1 MRRLGILA
9 LAVVAA
15 CALPLAGCLDI
26 RDKDGMINTQPPIES
41 GKDAEDESDPEEHPT
56 DGGAGSSSSMQQE
69 VENADEP
76 KSEADDAASAWLEA
90 DDEFPID
97 LEADENIHVRAECKD
112 TDGYGDA
119 VVLFTV
125 WNNTGADMM
134 IGDTDG
140 YAYVNGR
147 PRDVHM
153 CQSVEAGGETRTY
166 LTFLGTFDDPDFD
179 VNNDLN
185 DIYLNIWMFEE
196 ETGNVYFRRLIH
208 IP

>member
-26 RDKDGMINTQPPIES
+26 RDKDGMINTQPPIKS

-69 VENADEP
+69 VENTDEP
-76 KSEADDAASAWLEA
+76 KSEADNAASAWLEA

-125 WNNTGADMM
+125 WNNTGSDMM

-140 YAYVNGR
+140 YAYVSGR
-147 PRDVHM
+147 PRDVYMH
-153 CQSVEAGGETRTY
+153 QSVEAGSETRAY

>member
-9 LAVVAA
+9 LAVAA
-15 CALPLAGCLDI
+15 TCALPLAGCLGI
-26 RDKDGMINTQPPIES
+26 KDKDGMINTQPPIET
-41 GKDAEDESDPEEHPT
+41 GKDAKDESSSEAHPI
-56 DGGAGSSSSMQQE
+56 DGGEGPSSSMQQQIE
-69 VENADEP
+69 DADEDA
-76 KSEADDAASAWLEA
+76 KGGDAASAWLET
-90 DDEFPID
+90 DDELPID

-147 PRDVHM
+147 PRDVYM
-153 CQSVEAGGETRTY
+153 RQTVESGGETRAY

-185 DIYLNIWMFEE
+185 DIYLNIWVFEE

>member
-9 LAVVAA
+9 LAVAAA

-26 RDKDGMINTQPPIES
+26 RDKDGMINSQPPIET
-41 GKDAEDESDPEEHPT
+41 GKDAKDESSSEAHPI
-56 DGGAGSSSSMQQE
+56 DDEVGPSSSMQQQIE
-69 VENADEP
+69 DADEDA
-76 KSEADDAASAWLEA
+76 KGGDAASAWLET

-97 LEADENIHVRAECKD
+97 LEADENIHVRAERKD

-147 PRDVHM
+147 PRDVYM
-153 CQSVEAGGETRTY
+153 RQTVEAGGETRAY

-185 DIYLNIWMFEE
+185 DICLNIWMFEE

>member
-1 MRRLGILA
+1 MRRPGILV
-9 LAVVAA
+9 LAVAAA

-26 RDKDGMINTQPPIES
+26 RDKDGMINTQPPIET
-41 GKDAEDESDPEEHPT
+41 GKDAKDESSSEAHPI
-56 DGGAGSSSSMQQE
+56 DDEVGPSSSMQQQIE
-69 VENADEP
+69 DADE
-76 KSEADDAASAWLEA
+76 EAKGGDAASTWLET
-90 DDEFPID
+90 DDELPID
-97 LEADENIHVRAECKD
+97 LEADENIHVRAERKD

-125 WNNTGADMM
+125 WNNTGSDMM

-147 PRDVHM
+147 HRDVYM
-153 CQSVEAGGETRTY
+153 RQSVEAGGETRAY

>member
-1 MRRLGILA
+1 MRRPGILA
-9 LAVVAA
+9 LAVAAA

-26 RDKDGMINTQPPIES
+26 RDKDGMINAQPPIET
-41 GKDAEDESDPEEHPT
+41 GKDAKDESSSEAHPI
-56 DGGAGSSSSMQQE
+56 DDEVGPSSSMQQQIE
-69 VENADEP
+69 DADE
-76 KSEADDAASAWLEA
+76 EAKGGDAASTWLET
-90 DDEFPID
+90 DDELPID
-97 LEADENIHVRAECKD
+97 LEADENIHVRAERKD

-125 WNNTGADMM
+125 WNNTGSDMM

-147 PRDVHM
+147 HRDVYM
-153 CQSVEAGGETRTY
+153 RQSVEAGGETRAY
-166 LTFLGTFDDPDFD
+166 LTFLGTFDDPDID

>member
-9 LAVVAA
+9 LAVAAA

-41 GKDAEDESDPEEHPT
+41 GKDAEDESGPEERPT
-56 DGGAGSSSSMQQE
+56 DGGAGPSSSMQQE
-69 VENADEP
+69 AEEP
-76 KSEADDAASAWLEA
+76 KTEADDAGSAWLEA
-90 DDEFPID
+90 DNEFPID

-125 WNNTGADMM
+125 WNNTGSDMM

-147 PRDVHM
+147 PRDVYM
-153 CQSVEAGGETRTY
+153 RQSVEAGGETRAY

-185 DIYLNIWMFEE
+185 DIYLNIGMFEE

-208 IP
+208 SP

>member
-1 MRRLGILA
+1 MRRPGILA
-9 LAVVAA
+9 FAVAA
-15 CALPLAGCLDI
+15 TCVLPLAGCLDI
-26 RDKDGMINTQPPIES
+26 RDKGGMINTQPPIET
-41 GKDAEDESDPEEHPT
+41 GKDAEDESNSEEHPT
-56 DGGAGSSSSMQQE
+56 DDGEGTSSSMRQE
-69 VENADEP
+69 AEDGGEDA
-76 KSEADDAASAWLEA
+76 KGDDDTSAWLEA
-90 DDEFPID
+90 DNEFPID
-97 LEADENIHVRAECKD
+97 LEADENIHVRAERKD

-147 PRDVHM
+147 PRDVYM
-153 CQSVEAGGETRTY
+153 RQSVEAGGETRAY

>member
-1 MRRLGILA
+1 MKRLGTLCTTVLAIAACSLA
-9 LAVVAA
+9 LAGCGNIDGKTGPCEPDSGSTEAA
-15 CALPLAGCLDI
+15 EETEPSGSF
-26 RDKDGMINTQPPIES
+26 DKIN
-41 GKDAEDESDPEEHPT
+41 EDEVDPQGLGPEP
-56 DGGAGSSSSMQQE
+56 QE
-69 VENADEP
+69 Q
-76 KSEADDAASAWLEA
+76 
-90 DDEFPID
+90 FPID
-97 LEADENIHVRAECKD
+97 LEADENIHVSCVGKD

-125 WNNTGADMM
+125 WNNTESDMV

-147 PRDVHM
+147 PRDVYM
-153 CQSVEAGGETRTY
+153 RQSVEAGGETRAY

>member
-41 GKDAEDESDPEEHPT
+41 GKDAEDESGPEEHPT

-69 VENADEP
+69 AEEP
-76 KSEADDAASAWLEA
+76 KTEADDAGSAWLET

-125 WNNTGADMM
+125 WNNTGSDVM

-147 PRDVHM
+147 PRDVYM
-153 CQSVEAGGETRTY
+153 RQSVEAGSETRAY

>member
-1 MRRLGILA
+1 MRRPGILA
-9 LAVVAA
+9 LAVAAA

-26 RDKDGMINTQPPIES
+26 RAKDGMVNTQPPIET
-41 GKDAEDESDPEEHPT
+41 GKDAEDESNSEELPT
-56 DGGAGSSSSMQQE
+56 DGEEGTSSSMRQE
-69 VENADEP
+69 AEDA
-76 KSEADDAASAWLEA
+76 KGDDDTSAWLEA
-90 DDEFPID
+90 DNEFPID
-97 LEADENIHVRAECKD
+97 LEADENIHVRAERKD

-147 PRDVHM
+147 PRDVYM
-153 CQSVEAGGETRTY
+153 RQSVEAGGETRAY

>member
-26 RDKDGMINTQPPIES
+26 RDKDGMINTQPPIEA

-56 DGGAGSSSSMQQE
+56 DGGAGPSSSMQQE
-69 VENADEP
+69 AEEP
-76 KSEADDAASAWLEA
+76 KTEADDAGSAWLET

-97 LEADENIHVRAECKD
+97 LEADEIIHIRAECKD

-125 WNNTGADMM
+125 WNNTGSDMM

-147 PRDVHM
+147 PRDVYM
-153 CQSVEAGGETRTY
+153 RQSVEAGGETRAY

>member
-9 LAVVAA
+9 LAVAAA

-26 RDKDGMINTQPPIES
+26 RDKDGMINTQPPIET
-41 GKDAEDESDPEEHPT
+41 GKDAKDKSGTEAHPIDDEVGP
-56 DGGAGSSSSMQQE
+56 SSSMQQLIE
-69 VENADEP
+69 DADE
-76 KSEADDAASAWLEA
+76 EAKGGDAASTWLET
-90 DDEFPID
+90 DDELPID
-97 LEADENIHVRAECKD
+97 LEADENIHVRAERKD

-125 WNNTGADMM
+125 WNNTEADMM

-147 PRDVHM
+147 PRDVYM
-153 CQSVEAGGETRTY
+153 RQSVEAGGETRAY

>member
-41 GKDAEDESDPEEHPT
+41 GKDAEDENNPEDRPT
-56 DGGAGSSSSMQQE
+56 DGGAGPSSSMQQE
-69 VENADEP
+69 TEEP
-76 KSEADDAASAWLEA
+76 KTEADDAGSAWLET

-125 WNNTGADMM
+125 WNNTGSDMM

-147 PRDVHM
+147 PRDVYM
-153 CQSVEAGGETRTY
+153 RQSVEAGGETRAY

-196 ETGNVYFRRLIH
+196 ETGNVYFRRLVH

>member
-9 LAVVAA
+9 LAVAAA
-15 CALPLAGCLDI
+15 CALSLAGCLDI

-41 GKDAEDESDPEEHPT
+41 GKDAEDESGPEERPT
-56 DGGAGSSSSMQQE
+56 DGGAGPSSSMQQE
-69 VENADEP
+69 TEEP
-76 KSEADDAASAWLEA
+76 KTEADDAGSAWLET

-125 WNNTGADMM
+125 WNNTGSDMM

-147 PRDVHM
+147 PRDVYM
-153 CQSVEAGGETRTY
+153 RQSVEAGGETRAY

-179 VNNDLN
+179 VNNDLT

>member
-9 LAVVAA
+9 LAVVVA

-26 RDKDGMINTQPPIES
+26 RDKDGMINTQPPIEA
-41 GKDAEDESDPEEHPT
+41 GKDAEDENNPEERPT
-56 DGGAGSSSSMQQE
+56 DGGAGPSSSMQQE
-69 VENADEP
+69 AEEP
-76 KSEADDAASAWLEA
+76 KTEADDAGSAWLET

-125 WNNTGADMM
+125 WNNTGSDMT

-147 PRDVHM
+147 PRDVYM
-153 CQSVEAGGETRTY
+153 RQSVEAGGETRAY

>member
-9 LAVVAA
+9 LAVVVA

-26 RDKDGMINTQPPIES
+26 RDKDGMINTQPPIEA
-41 GKDAEDESDPEEHPT
+41 GKDAEDENNPEERPT
-56 DGGAGSSSSMQQE
+56 DGGAGPSSSMQQE
-69 VENADEP
+69 TEEP
-76 KSEADDAASAWLEA
+76 KTEADDAGSAWLET

-125 WNNTGADMM
+125 WNNAGSDMM

-147 PRDVHM
+147 PRDVYM
-153 CQSVEAGGETRTY
+153 RQSVEAGGETRAY

>member
-90 DDEFPID
+90 D
-97 LEADENIHVRAECKD
+97 ENIHVRAECKD

-125 WNNTGADMM
+125 WNNTGSDKM

-147 PRDVHM
+147 PRDVYM
-153 CQSVEAGGETRTY
+153 RQSVEAGGETRAY

>member
-1 MRRLGILA
+1 MRRPGILA
-9 LAVVAA
+9 LAVAAA

-26 RDKDGMINTQPPIES
+26 RDKDGMINTQPPIET
-41 GKDAEDESDPEEHPT
+41 GKDAKDESSSEAHPI
-56 DGGAGSSSSMQQE
+56 DDEVGPSSSMQQQIE
-69 VENADEP
+69 DADEET
-76 KSEADDAASAWLEA
+76 KGGDAASTWLET
-90 DDEFPID
+90 DDELPID

-125 WNNTGADMM
+125 WNNTGSDMM

-147 PRDVHM
+147 HRDVYM
-153 CQSVEAGGETRTY
+153 RQSVEAGGETRAY

>member
-1 MRRLGILA
+1 MRRPGILA
-9 LAVVAA
+9 LAVAAA

-26 RDKDGMINTQPPIES
+26 RDKDGMINTQPPIET
-41 GKDAEDESDPEEHPT
+41 GKDAKDESSSEAHPI
-56 DGGAGSSSSMQQE
+56 DDEVGPSSSMQQQIE
-69 VENADEP
+69 DADE
-76 KSEADDAASAWLEA
+76 EAKGGDAASTWLET
-90 DDEFPID
+90 DDELPID
-97 LEADENIHVRAECKD
+97 LEADENIHVRAERKD

-125 WNNTGADMM
+125 WNNTGSDMM

-147 PRDVHM
+147 HRDVYM
-153 CQSVEAGGETRTY
+153 RQSVEAGGETRAY

>member
-1 MRRLGILA
+1 MRRPGILV
-9 LAVVAA
+9 LAVAAA

-26 RDKDGMINTQPPIES
+26 SDKDGMIDTQPPIET
-41 GKDAEDESDPEEHPT
+41 GKDAEVEGNSEEHPT
-56 DGGAGSSSSMQQE
+56 DGGEGTSSSMRQE
-69 VENADEP
+69 AEDAGEDA
-76 KSEADDAASAWLEA
+76 KGDDDTSAWLEA
-90 DDEFPID
+90 DNEFPID
-97 LEADENIHVRAECKD
+97 LEADENIHVRAERKD

-147 PRDVHM
+147 PRDVYM
-153 CQSVEAGGETRTY
+153 RQSVEAGGETRAY

>member
-1 MRRLGILA
+1 MRRLEIIA

-41 GKDAEDESDPEEHPT
+41 GKDAEDESGPEEHPT

-69 VENADEP
+69 VEEP
-76 KSEADDAASAWLEA
+76 KTEADDAGSAWLET

-125 WNNTGADMM
+125 WNNTGSDMM

-147 PRDVHM
+147 PRDVYM
-153 CQSVEAGGETRTY
+153 RQSVEAGGETRAY

>member
-41 GKDAEDESDPEEHPT
+41 GKDAEEKSDPEEHPT

-69 VENADEP
+69 VENTDEP
-76 KSEADDAASAWLEA
+76 KSEADNAASAWLEA

-125 WNNTGADMM
+125 WNNTGSDMM

-147 PRDVHM
+147 PRDVYMH
-153 CQSVEAGGETRTY
+153 QSVEAGSETRAY

>member
-9 LAVVAA
+9 LAVTAA

-26 RDKDGMINTQPPIES
+26 RDKDGIINAQPPIET
-41 GKDAEDESDPEEHPT
+41 GKDAEDESGSEEHPT
-56 DGGAGSSSSMQQE
+56 DAEAGPSSSMQQQIE
-69 VENADEP
+69 DAGEDA
-76 KSEADDAASAWLEA
+76 KGGDAASTWLET
-90 DDEFPID
+90 DDELPID

-125 WNNTGADMM
+125 WNNTEADMM

-147 PRDVHM
+147 PRDVYM
-153 CQSVEAGGETRTY
+153 RQSVEAGGETRAY

>member
-1 MRRLGILA
+1 MRRPGILA
-9 LAVVAA
+9 LAVAAA

-26 RDKDGMINTQPPIES
+26 RDKDGMINTQPPIET
-41 GKDAEDESDPEEHPT
+41 GKDAKDESSSEAHPI
-56 DGGAGSSSSMQQE
+56 DDEVGPSSSMQQQIE
-69 VENADEP
+69 DADE
-76 KSEADDAASAWLEA
+76 EAKGGDAASTWLET
-90 DDEFPID
+90 DDELPID

-147 PRDVHM
+147 PRDVYM
-153 CQSVEAGGETRTY
+153 RQSVEAGGETRAY

>member
-9 LAVVAA
+9 LAVAAA

-41 GKDAEDESDPEEHPT
+41 GKDAEEKSDPEEHPT

-69 VENADEP
+69 VENVDEDAR
-76 KSEADDAASAWLEA
+76 EDDDDASAWLEA

-125 WNNTGADMM
+125 WNNTGSDMM

-147 PRDVHM
+147 PRDVYM
-153 CQSVEAGGETRTY
+153 RQSVEAGGETRAY

-196 ETGNVYFRRLIH
+196 GTGNVYFRRLIH

>member
-9 LAVVAA
+9 LAVAA
-15 CALPLAGCLDI
+15 TCALPLAGCLDI
-26 RDKDGMINTQPPIES
+26 KDKDGMINTQPPIET
-41 GKDAEDESDPEEHPT
+41 GKDAKDESSSEAHPI
-56 DGGAGSSSSMQQE
+56 DGGEGPSSSMQQQIE
-69 VENADEP
+69 DADEDA
-76 KSEADDAASAWLEA
+76 KGGDAASAWLET

-147 PRDVHM
+147 PRDVYM
-153 CQSVEAGGETRTY
+153 RQTVEAGGETRAY

-185 DIYLNIWMFEE
+185 DICLNIWMFEE

>member
-9 LAVVAA
+9 LAVVVA

-26 RDKDGMINTQPPIES
+26 RDKDGMINTQPPIEA
-41 GKDAEDESDPEEHPT
+41 GKDAEDENNPEERPT
-56 DGGAGSSSSMQQE
+56 DGGAGPSSSMQQE
-69 VENADEP
+69 AEEP
-76 KSEADDAASAWLEA
+76 KTEADDAGSAWLET

-125 WNNTGADMM
+125 WNNTGSDMM

-147 PRDVHM
+147 PRDVYM
-153 CQSVEAGGETRTY
+153 RQSVEAGGETRAY

>member
-41 GKDAEDESDPEEHPT
+41 GKDAEDESGPEERPT
-56 DGGAGSSSSMQQE
+56 DGGAGPSSSMQQE
-69 VENADEP
+69 TEEP
-76 KSEADDAASAWLEA
+76 KTEADDAGSAWLET

-97 LEADENIHVRAECKD
+97 LEADESIHVRAECKD

-125 WNNTGADMM
+125 WNNTGSDMM

-147 PRDVHM
+147 PRDVYM
-153 CQSVEAGGETRTY
+153 RQSVEAGGETRAY

-185 DIYLNIWMFEE
+185 DVYLNIWMFEE

>member
-15 CALPLAGCLDI
+15 CALPLAGCLYI

-41 GKDAEDESDPEEHPT
+41 GKDAEEKSDPEEHPT

-125 WNNTGADMM
+125 WNNTGSDMI

-147 PRDVHM
+147 PRDVYM
-153 CQSVEAGGETRTY
+153 RQSVEAGSETRAY

>member
-41 GKDAEDESDPEEHPT
+41 GKDAEDENNPEERPT
-56 DGGAGSSSSMQQE
+56 DGGAGPSSSMQQE
-69 VENADEP
+69 AEEP
-76 KSEADDAASAWLEA
+76 KTEADDAGSAWLET

-125 WNNTGADMM
+125 WNNTGSDMM

-147 PRDVHM
+147 PRDVYM
-153 CQSVEAGGETRTY
+153 RQSVEAGGETRAY

-179 VNNDLN
+179 VNNDLT

>member
-1 MRRLGILA
+1 MRRPGILA
-9 LAVVAA
+9 LAVAAA

-26 RDKDGMINTQPPIES
+26 RDKDGMINTQPPIET
-41 GKDAEDESDPEEHPT
+41 GKDAEDESSSEAHPI
-56 DGGAGSSSSMQQE
+56 DDEVGPSSSMQQQIE
-69 VENADEP
+69 DADE
-76 KSEADDAASAWLEA
+76 EAKGGDAASTWLET
-90 DDEFPID
+90 DDELPID

-147 PRDVHM
+147 PRDVYM
-153 CQSVEAGGETRTY
+153 RQSVEAGGETRAY

-196 ETGNVYFRRLIH
+196 ETGNVHFRRLIH

>member
-9 LAVVAA
+9 LAVAAA

-41 GKDAEDESDPEEHPT
+41 GKDAEDESGPEERPT
-56 DGGAGSSSSMQQE
+56 DGGAGPSSSMQQE
-69 VENADEP
+69 TEEP
-76 KSEADDAASAWLEA
+76 KTEADDAGSAWLET

-125 WNNTGADMM
+125 WNNTGSDMM

-147 PRDVHM
+147 PRDVYM
-153 CQSVEAGGETRTY
+153 RQSVEAGGETRAY

-179 VNNDLN
+179 VNNDLT

>member
-15 CALPLAGCLDI
+15 CALPFAGCLDI

-41 GKDAEDESDPEEHPT
+41 GKDAEDESGPEEHPT

-69 VENADEP
+69 VEEP
-76 KSEADDAASAWLEA
+76 KTEADDAGSAWLET

-125 WNNTGADMM
+125 WNNTGSDMM

-147 PRDVHM
+147 PRDVYM
-153 CQSVEAGGETRTY
+153 RQSVEAGSETRAY

>member
-26 RDKDGMINTQPPIES
+26 RDKDGMINTQPPIEA
-41 GKDAEDESDPEEHPT
+41 GKDAEDESDPEKRPT
-56 DGGAGSSSSMQQE
+56 DGGAGPSSSMQQE
-69 VENADEP
+69 AEEP
-76 KSEADDAASAWLEA
+76 KTEADDAGSAWLET

-125 WNNTGADMM
+125 WNNTGSDMM

-147 PRDVHM
+147 PRDVYM
-153 CQSVEAGGETRTY
+153 RQSVEAGGETRAY
-166 LTFLGTFDDPDFD
+166 LTFLETFDDPDFD

-196 ETGNVYFRRLIH
+196 ETGNVFFRRLIH

>member
-9 LAVVAA
+9 LAVAAA
-15 CALPLAGCLDI
+15 CALSLAGCLDI

-41 GKDAEDESDPEEHPT
+41 GKDAEDESGPEEHPT

-69 VENADEP
+69 AEDAGGEAEEN
-76 KSEADDAASAWLEA
+76 DAGGNWLEA

-97 LEADENIHVRAECKD
+97 LEADENIHVRAERKD

-125 WNNTGADMM
+125 WNNTGSDMM

-147 PRDVHM
+147 PRDVYM
-153 CQSVEAGGETRTY
+153 RQSVEAGGETRAY

>member
-1 MRRLGILA
+1 MRRPGILA
-9 LAVVAA
+9 LAVAAA
-15 CALPLAGCLDI
+15 CVLPLAGCLDI
-26 RDKDGMINTQPPIES
+26 RDKDGMINTQPPIKT
-41 GKDAEDESDPEEHPT
+41 GKDAEDESNSEEHPT
-56 DGGAGSSSSMQQE
+56 DGGEGTSSSMRQE
-69 VENADEP
+69 AE
-76 KSEADDAASAWLEA
+76 DAGEDAKGDSDTSAWLEA
-90 DDEFPID
+90 DNEFPID
-97 LEADENIHVRAECKD
+97 LEADENIHVRAERKD

-147 PRDVHM
+147 PRDVYM
-153 CQSVEAGGETRTY
+153 RQSVEAGGEARAY

-179 VNNDLN
+179 ANNDLN

>member
-1 MRRLGILA
+1 MRRPGILA
-9 LAVVAA
+9 LAVAAA

-26 RDKDGMINTQPPIES
+26 RDKDGMVNTQPPIET
-41 GKDAEDESDPEEHPT
+41 GKDAKDESSSEAHPI
-56 DGGAGSSSSMQQE
+56 DDEVGPSSSMQQQIE
-69 VENADEP
+69 DADE
-76 KSEADDAASAWLEA
+76 EAKGGDAASTWLET
-90 DDEFPID
+90 DDELPID

-125 WNNTGADMM
+125 WNSTGSDMM

-147 PRDVHM
+147 RRDVYM
-153 CQSVEAGGETRTY
+153 RQSVEAGGETRAY

>member
-26 RDKDGMINTQPPIES
+26 RDKDGMINTQPPIEA
-41 GKDAEDESDPEEHPT
+41 GKDTEDESDPEERPT
-56 DGGAGSSSSMQQE
+56 DGGAGPSSSMQQE
-69 VENADEP
+69 AEEP
-76 KSEADDAASAWLEA
+76 KTETDDAGSAWLET

-97 LEADENIHVRAECKD
+97 LEADESIHVRAECKD

-125 WNNTGADMM
+125 WNNTGSDMM

-147 PRDVHM
+147 PRDVYM
-153 CQSVEAGGETRTY
+153 RQSVEAGGETRAY

-185 DIYLNIWMFEE
+185 DVYLNIWMFEE